1 MIRGVHTMFYSSKAE
16 ELRAF
21 IRDKLKFPAF
31 DVGGGWLIFN
41 LPEADMGVHPED
53 PAYEHAK
60 AGTHSISFYCDDVK
74 KTVAELKGR
83 GVEFID
89 DIQDQGYGLVT
100 NFRMPG
106 EVVVQLYQP
115 LYKKKSVK
123 ASKKAKA
130 GPTKSLKNRPKLAKA
145 RG

>member
-31 DVGGGWLIFN
+31 DVGGGWLIFD
-41 LPEADMGVHPED
+41 LPEADMGVHPAD
-53 PAYEHAK
+53 PAHEHATS
-60 AGTHSISFYCDDVK
+60 GTHNISFYCDDIK
-74 KTVAELKGR
+74 KTVAELQGR

-89 DIQDQGYGLVT
+89 SIQDQGFGLVT

-106 EVVVQLYQP
+106 GVTVMLYQP
-115 LYKKKSVK
+115 LYKKKASSTVK
-123 ASKKAKA
+123 TVKSTTI
-130 GPTKSLKNRPKLAKA
+130 TKRRKLAKA

>member
-21 IRDKLKFPAF
+21 LRDKLKFPAF
-31 DVGGGWLIFN
+31 DVGGGWLIFDM
-41 LPEADMGVHPED
+41 PAADMGVHPAD
-53 PAYEHAK
+53 PGYEHAK

-74 KTVAELKGR
+74 KTVAELKSR

-89 DIQDQGYGLVT
+89 DIRDQGYGLVT

-115 LYKKKSVK
+115 LYKKKSAK
-123 ASKKAKA
+123 TPKAKSPKA
-130 GPTKSLKNRPKLAKA
+130 KSLKNRPKLAKA

>member
-1 MIRGVHTMFYSSKAE
+1 MIRGVHTMFYSSKAD

-21 IRDKLKFPAF
+21 VRDKLKFPAF
-31 DVGGGWLIFN
+31 DVGGGWLIFD
-41 LPEADMGVHPED
+41 LPEADMGVHPAD

-60 AGTHSISFYCDDVK
+60 AGTHSISFYCDNVK
-74 KTVAELKGR
+74 STVAEMKSR

-89 DIQDQGYGLVT
+89 DIQDHGYGLVT

-106 EVVVQLYQP
+106 GVVVQLYQP
-115 LYKKKSVK
+115 LYKKAKTK
-123 ASKKAKA
+123 PKTKDKTKAKII
-130 GPTKSLKNRPKLAKA
+130 TKRRKLAKA